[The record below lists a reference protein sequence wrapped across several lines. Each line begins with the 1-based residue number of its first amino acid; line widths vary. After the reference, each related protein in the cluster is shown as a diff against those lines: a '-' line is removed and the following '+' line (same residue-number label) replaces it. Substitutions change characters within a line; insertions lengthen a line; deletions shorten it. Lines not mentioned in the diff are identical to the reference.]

1 MPNFFFFKD
10 FIFFL
15 FLSQSPLVHSCIFF
29 VVGPSSC
36 GMWDAASAWLD
47 EQCHVR
53 TQDSN
58 QRNIGPPAAEHA
70 NLTTQPWGQ
79 PHKERFH
86 ITESCCHLKH
96 FRGQS
101 F

>member
-1 MPNFFFFKD
+1 MVDGPKEINFSFLFFFKD
-10 FIFFL
+10 FISPFSL
-15 FLSQSPLVHSCIFF
+15 QSLLVHSCIFL

-58 QRNIGPPAAEHA
+58 
-70 NLTTQPWGQ
+70 W
-79 PHKERFH
+79 
-86 ITESCCHLKH
+86 
-96 FRGQS
+96 
-101 F
+101 